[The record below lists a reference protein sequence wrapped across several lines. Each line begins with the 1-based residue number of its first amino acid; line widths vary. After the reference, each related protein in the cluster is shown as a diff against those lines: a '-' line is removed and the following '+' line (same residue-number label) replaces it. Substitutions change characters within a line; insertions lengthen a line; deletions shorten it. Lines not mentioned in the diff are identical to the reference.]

1 MTKTSI
7 LLLAFILLGAVLH
20 VSAQS
25 NEVLDALLEED
36 TTSFGQAAYLVLTAS
51 ARIPDDKSPAEAA
64 AEMAG
69 QGWKVPTRAAEEPLT
84 LGEYSFLLM
93 QAFELKGGIMYRIIP
108 GPRYAGRELA
118 YLKFIKGNTSPYRT
132 FSGEEAIGILGR
144 LMEWKEEQL

>member
-1 MTKTSI
+1 MTKKLI
-7 LLLAFILLGAVLH
+7 LLLAFILLV
-20 VSAQS
+20 VVVNISAQS
-25 NEVLDALLEED
+25 NEVLDILLEEE
-36 TTSFGQAAYLVLTAS
+36 TTSFGQAAYLVLSAS
-51 ARIPDDKSPAEAA
+51 ARIPDDTSPAEAA

-93 QAFELKGGIMYRIIP
+93 QAFELKGGVMYRIIP

-118 YLKFIKGNTSPYRT
+118 YLRFIKGNTSPYRT

-144 LMEWKEEQL
+144 LLEWKEEQL

>member
-1 MTKTSI
+1 MTKKLI
-7 LLLAFILLGAVLH
+7 LLLALMLPGAVLH

-25 NEVLDALLEED
+25 NEVLDILLEEE
-36 TTSFGQAAYLVLTAS
+36 TTSFGQAAYLVLSAS
-51 ARIPDDKSPAEAA
+51 ARIPDDTSPAEAA

-69 QGWKVPTRAAEEPLT
+69 QGWKVPTRAEEEPLT

-93 QAFELKGGIMYRIIP
+93 QAFELKGGVMYRILP

-118 YLKFIKGNTSPYRT
+118 YLQFIKGNTSPYRT

-144 LMEWKEEQL
+144 LMEWKEEQS

>member
-1 MTKTSI
+1 MNKTSI
-7 LLLAFILLGAVLH
+7 LLLAFILLGAAVH

-25 NEVLDALLEED
+25 NEVLDALLEEE

-51 ARIPDDKSPAEAA
+51 ARIPDDTTPAEAA

-69 QGWKVPTRAAEEPLT
+69 QGWKVPTRAAEQPLT

-118 YLKFIKGNTSPYRT
+118 YLRFVKGNTSPYRT
-132 FSGEEAIGILGR
+132 FSGEEAIAILGR

>member
-7 LLLAFILLGAVLH
+7 LLLAFILLGAIVN

-36 TTSFGQAAYLVLTAS
+36 TTTYGQAAYLVLTAS
-51 ARIPDDKSPAEAA
+51 ARIPDDASPATA
-64 AEMAG
+64 AEEIAA
-69 QGWKVPTRAAEEPLT
+69 QGWKVPARTAEEPLT

-93 QAFELKGGIMYRIIP
+93 QAFEIKGGIMYRIIP

-118 YLKFIKGNTSPYRT
+118 YLKFIKGNTSPYRA

-144 LMEWKEEQL
+144 LLEWKEEQL

>member
-1 MTKTSI
+1 MTKKLI
-7 LLLAFILLGAVLH
+7 LLLAFVLLGAAANI
-20 VSAQS
+20 SAQS
-25 NEVLDALLEED
+25 NEVIDALLEEE

-51 ARIPDDKSPAEAA
+51 ARISDDTTPAEAA
-64 AEMAG
+64 AEIVG
-69 QGWKVPTRAAEEPLT
+69 QGWTVPARTAEEPLT

-118 YLKFIKGNTSPYRT
+118 YLRFIKGNTSPYRT

>member
-1 MTKTSI
+1 MTKKLI
-7 LLLAFILLGAVLH
+7 LLLAFVLLGAAANI
-20 VSAQS
+20 SAQS
-25 NEVLDALLEED
+25 NEVIDALLEEE

-51 ARIPDDKSPAEAA
+51 ARISDDTTPAEAA
-64 AEMAG
+64 AEIVG
-69 QGWKVPTRAAEEPLT
+69 QGWTVPARTAEEPLT

-118 YLKFIKGNTSPYRT
+118 YLRFIKGNTSPYRT

-144 LMEWKEEQL
+144 LMEWKEEQS

>member
-1 MTKTSI
+1 MTKKLI
-7 LLLAFILLGAVLH
+7 LLLAFVLLGAAANI
-20 VSAQS
+20 SAQS
-25 NEVLDALLEED
+25 NEVIDALLEEE

-51 ARIPDDKSPAEAA
+51 ARISDDTTPAEAA
-64 AEMAG
+64 AEIVG
-69 QGWKVPTRAAEEPLT
+69 QGWTVPERTAEEPLT

-118 YLKFIKGNTSPYRT
+118 YLQFIKGNTSPYRT

>member
-1 MTKTSI
+1 MTKKLI
-7 LLLAFILLGAVLH
+7 LLLAFVLLGAV
-20 VSAQS
+20 VNISAQS
-25 NEVLDALLEED
+25 NEVIDALLEEE

-51 ARIPDDKSPAEAA
+51 GRISDDTTPAEAA
-64 AEMAG
+64 AEIVG
-69 QGWKVPTRAAEEPLT
+69 QGWTVPARTAEEPLT

-118 YLKFIKGNTSPYRT
+118 YLRFIKGNTSPYRT

>member
-1 MTKTSI
+1 MTKKLI
-7 LLLAFILLGAVLH
+7 LLLAFVLLGAV
-20 VSAQS
+20 VNISAQS
-25 NEVLDALLEED
+25 NEVLDALLEEE

-51 ARIPDDKSPAEAA
+51 GRISDDTTPAEAA
-64 AEMAG
+64 AEIVG
-69 QGWKVPTRAAEEPLT
+69 QGWTVPARTAEEPLT

-118 YLKFIKGNTSPYRT
+118 YLRFIKGNTSPYRT

>member
-1 MTKTSI
+1 MTKKLI
-7 LLLAFILLGAVLH
+7 LLLAFVLLGAAANI
-20 VSAQS
+20 SAQS
-25 NEVLDALLEED
+25 NEVIDALLEEE

-51 ARIPDDKSPAEAA
+51 ARISDDTTPAEAA
-64 AEMAG
+64 AEIVG
-69 QGWKVPTRAAEEPLT
+69 QGWTVPARTAEEPLT

-118 YLKFIKGNTSPYRT
+118 YLQFIKGNTSPYRT

>member
-1 MTKTSI
+1 MTKTLI
-7 LLLAFILLGAVLH
+7 LLLAFMLLGAIVH

-25 NEVLDALLEED
+25 NEVLDALLEEE

-51 ARIPDDKSPAEAA
+51 ARIPDDTSPAEAA
-64 AEMAG
+64 EEITA
-69 QGWKVPTRAAEEPLT
+69 QGWKLPARTAEEPLT

-144 LMEWKEEQL
+144 LMEWKEERL

>member
-93 QAFELKGGIMYRIIP
+93 QAFELKGGVMYRIIP

-118 YLKFIKGNTSPYRT
+118 YLRFIKGNTSPYRT